1 MNSPFVW
8 QSKYMYIDDG
18 PYWPSLE
25 HLVAHYMRFS
35 YGLPV
40 SLKHPVPPQPKPEV
54 PSFAT
59 IPRPK
64 HKLREN
70 PPISP
75 SPSSSNKH
83 PPALTI
89 TKKKQK
95 ENSSSMFNT
104 LRIVSP
110 KKSLFDMNSLRK
122 SKTKNKR
129 SDSESSVSLM
139 AAAEELQVAAP
150 MLKNLSFSTDFSNFN
165 VDAGDVYNVPQNNT
179 PIDLPPIAHKTEDQV
194 EYFTKSDVAIE
205 RERLAGLTSN
215 GYLPTTDVHM
225 LLDQEVKQ
233 LDGKHMLR
241 LDSIISTGSTE
252 SEMASYLQRKCSG
265 AGAGAMGLSSAELEA
280 AKQRF
285 FINRDQLELESE
297 IGAGE
302 FGSVYKGWLRQ
313 ANGHRL
319 EVAIKTLR
327 DEEQQTINK
336 QEFLREASV
345 MMRLSHKCIVRLI
358 GISKGDMLMMVQELA
373 PLGSMLQYILD
384 HSTEVKVNYELKL
397 WASQIACGK
406 CILSLISYE

>member
-1 MNSPFVW
+1 
-8 QSKYMYIDDG
+8 
-18 PYWPSLE
+18 
-25 HLVAHYMRFS
+25 
-35 YGLPV
+35 
-40 SLKHPVPPQPKPEV
+40 
-54 PSFAT
+54 
-59 IPRPK
+59 
-64 HKLREN
+64 
-70 PPISP
+70 
-75 SPSSSNKH
+75 
-83 PPALTI
+83 
-89 TKKKQK
+89 
-95 ENSSSMFNT
+95 MFNT

-129 SDSESSVSLM
+129 SDSESSVSLV
-139 AAAEELQVAAP
+139 AAANEELQAAAP

-165 VDAGDVYNVPQNNT
+165 VDAGELYNVPRNNT
-179 PIDLPPIAHKTEDQV
+179 PIELPPIANKTEDEV

-205 RERLAGLTSN
+205 KERLALTTN

-225 LLDQEVKQ
+225 LLEKELKQ
-233 LDGKHMLR
+233 FDGKQVLR

-265 AGAGAMGLSSAELEA
+265 AGSGTIGLSSSEIEA

-285 FINRDQLELESE
+285 LIHPDQLKLDTE

-302 FGSVYKGWLRQ
+302 FGSVYRGCLRQ
-313 ANGHRL
+313 ANGHL
-319 EVAIKTLR
+319 LKVAIKTLR
-327 DEEQQTINK
+327 DEEQQMINK

-345 MMRLSHKCIVRLI
+345 MMRLEHKCIVRLI

-384 HSTEVKVNYELKL
+384 HSTELKVNYELKL

-406 CILSLISYE
+406 WVPQIS